1 MSGLWPGIRE
11 NEPRKVWITDFA
23 DHMFI
28 ITLYHILN
36 VFYKSVALVAA
47 AFESSVRSALQLSL
61 PRRIAESIIF
71 EQMASLSELSYA
83 LFFGHSKIFLIFSH
97 IAQ

>member
-1 MSGLWPGIRE
+1 MSPARFGSQISQ
-11 NEPRKVWITDFA
+11 ITC
-23 DHMFI
+23 
-28 ITLYHILN
+28 LYHILN

-83 LFFGHSKIFLIFSH
+83 LFFGPSKIFSFSLT
-97 IAQ
+97 